1 MKANLNDL
9 SSEMLSSY
17 IHEKVLP
24 PLVIQREK
32 ELRANLELHPGE
44 KFTVEDLL
52 KENGLSKLA
61 IPTVY
66 RWIRKHRNGAPIEG
80 SGLFELM
87 SSQPDFVN
95 EITLLQYFTEQRSL
109 PAGCQLTLIR
119 SPKCHPEL
127 AGEGIEYD
135 WAAAKQFYRRQKLK
149 DKRTKDKFRKLVIQS
164 LDQVKSNLRI
174 EFSRRARQYMLAY
187 QTVESFK
194 KDPDAAGKNFETSAH
209 LLDSVVKERKSHRT
223 VSQDGS
229 WVGKMLKRMKE
240 EPVHGDGEG

>member
-1 MKANLNDL
+1 MVLT
-9 SSEMLSSY
+9 
-17 IHEKVLP
+17 KVKP
-24 PLVIQREK
+24 SMMP
-32 ELRANLELHPGE
+32 
-44 KFTVEDLL
+44 
-52 KENGLSKLA
+52 
-61 IPTVY
+61 IPSVG
-66 RWIRKHRNGAPIEG
+66 RKNRNGAPIEG

-109 PAGCQLTLIR
+109 PAGCQLTIIR

-149 DKRTKDKFRKLVIQS
+149 DKRTKDKFGKLVIQS
-164 LDQVKSNLRI
+164 LDQVKMNLRI

-194 KDPDAAGKNFETSAH
+194 KDPRAAGKNFESSAH

-229 WVGKMLKRMKE
+229 WVGKMLQRMKE
-240 EPVHGDGEG
+240 KPVHGDVDA